1 MQTEVKFSS
10 KRLLLSLLLC
20 ACSVILLQNNDLSS
34 NASFTFNAVCIAAG
48 LAVCFLFFL
57 PSLALKKKT
66 DSDVLSLARRYTPKL
81 RIPLAVFYAL
91 YFVYTALY
99 FLLPYIDMFHTKY
112 FPEVTP
118 CLITFIMLLG
128 CAYAACKGVNVISR
142 FGIFLFL
149 FALLTNILM
158 FGGSLSEL
166 DFSHYGFE
174 LQGDFNSF
182 IQNTLYFVTPSFIAA
197 IFACCSGVTV
207 GSSSVG
213 VPPASTVI
221 SISSFIRG

>member
-128 CAYAACKGVNVISR
+128 CAYAACKGVNVISHKYPDVR
-142 FGIFLFL
+142 RQSFG
-149 FALLTNILM
+149 A
-158 FGGSLSEL
+158 
-166 DFSHYGFE
+166 
-174 LQGDFNSF
+174 
-182 IQNTLYFVTPSFIAA
+182 
-197 IFACCSGVTV
+197 
-207 GSSSVG
+207 
-213 VPPASTVI
+213 
-221 SISSFIRG
+221 

>member
-10 KRLLLSLLLC
+10 KRFLLALLLC
-20 ACSVILLQNNDLSS
+20 ACSVILLQNNDLSP
-34 NASFTFNAVCIAAG
+34 NASFTFNAICIAAG

-57 PSLALKKKT
+57 PSLILKKQT
-66 DSDVLSLARRYTPKL
+66 DSDVLTLARRFTPKL
-81 RIPLAVFYAL
+81 RIPIAIFYAL
-91 YFVYTALY
+91 YFVYAALY

-149 FALLTNILM
+149 FALLTR
-158 FGGSLSEL
+158 
-166 DFSHYGFE
+166 
-174 LQGDFNSF
+174 QP
-182 IQNTLYFVTPSFIAA
+182 VRA
-197 IFACCSGVTV
+197 
-207 GSSSVG
+207 
-213 VPPASTVI
+213 
-221 SISSFIRG
+221 